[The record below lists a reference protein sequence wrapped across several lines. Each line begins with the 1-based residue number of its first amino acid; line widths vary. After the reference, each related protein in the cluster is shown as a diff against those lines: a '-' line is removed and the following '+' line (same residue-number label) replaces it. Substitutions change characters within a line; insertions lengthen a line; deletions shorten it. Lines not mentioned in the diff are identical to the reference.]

1 MISKS
6 RLDQLTEDELCILL
20 YCMNDGMS
28 GREDE
33 INLHNIQWHTPQF
46 VFNKL
51 NEHLPKIKE
60 QHRSLLQVIADKV
73 TGL

>member
-1 MISKS
+1 MIIKS
-6 RLDQLTEDELCILL
+6 RLESLTEDELCILL

-33 INLHNIQWHTPQF
+33 VNLHNIQWHRPQY

-51 NEHLPKIKE
+51 NEFVGKIKSE
-60 QHRSLLQVIADKV
+60 HRTMLQAIADKV